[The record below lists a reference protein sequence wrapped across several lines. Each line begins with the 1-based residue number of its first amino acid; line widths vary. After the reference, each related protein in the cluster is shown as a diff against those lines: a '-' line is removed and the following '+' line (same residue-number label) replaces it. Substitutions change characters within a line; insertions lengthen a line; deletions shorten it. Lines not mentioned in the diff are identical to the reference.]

1 MKPNNALFNFV
12 MICIG
17 WLLFSPCFVMFILL
31 YYIILYC
38 IVANQMWCLALHLPL
53 LVGDYVPED
62 DEHWEL
68 LCVLLAIIR
77 IAFAPTISENQVAYL
92 QKLIQEHHE
101 KFKELFP
108 QCNVIP
114 KMHYMI
120 HMPRIILQWVHDICV
135 QHCTLIIP
143 VWVKSYDWIDA
154 L

>member
-1 MKPNNALFNFV
+1 MV
-12 MICIG
+12 
-17 WLLFSPCFVMFILL
+17 PCF
-31 YYIILYC
+31 
-38 IVANQMWCLALHLPL
+38 ASPL

-120 HMPRIILQWVHDICV
+120 HMPRKCV
-135 QHCTLIIP
+135 LPTSNIR
-143 VWVKSYDWIDA
+143 WKS
-154 L
+154 

>member
-1 MKPNNALFNFV
+1 
-12 MICIG
+12 
-17 WLLFSPCFVMFILL
+17 
-31 YYIILYC
+31 
-38 IVANQMWCLALHLPL
+38 MWCLALHLPL

-62 DEHWEL
+62 DEHREL

-114 KMHYMI
+114 KI
-120 HMPRIILQWVHDICV
+120 AL
-135 QHCTLIIP
+135 
-143 VWVKSYDWIDA
+143 YDPYAKNNITVSTRHLRTA
-154 L
+154 LYVNYLCE